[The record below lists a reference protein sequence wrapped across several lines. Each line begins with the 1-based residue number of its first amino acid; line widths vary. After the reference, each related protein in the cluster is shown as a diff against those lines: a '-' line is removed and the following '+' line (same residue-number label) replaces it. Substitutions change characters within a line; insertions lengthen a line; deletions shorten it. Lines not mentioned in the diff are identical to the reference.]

1 MNANTVGSIAEEY
14 GIRYVN
20 LIRLDSVVDYA
31 ADCYD
36 QRGHLNPSGG
46 LKVTDFIG
54 AYLAEHYGLEDH
66 RGDADYAGWQKD
78 DRDYAA
84 YKRGV
89 ILGQDKLPGLLML
102 LHDDSVSA
110 SIAIQARAGLYG
122 NEQAMTLLHNTARA
136 HVLEENAYS
145 EWSNSM
151 FPLEDLDEA
160 AWAEE
165 AYFLELDRAK
175 GAVRE
180 YVGAE
185 AAAKTEDVFG
195 SWEDGKDIHIL
206 LTDPATGERLAE
218 RQF

>member
-54 AYLAEHYGLEDH
+54 AYLAEHYGLSDH
-66 RGDADYAGWQKD
+66 RGDAEYANWQED
-78 DRDYAA
+78 ERNYAA

-89 ILGQDKLPGLLML
+89 ILGQSELPNLLVM
-102 LHDDSVSA
+102 LHDDSVSVR
-110 SIAIQARAGLYG
+110 IAIRAQAGLYG
-122 NEQAMTLLHNTARA
+122 DDQMLTLLHNMVRK
-136 HVLEENAYS
+136 HVFEAEAYS

-151 FPLEDLDEA
+151 FPLTGLDEA
-160 AWAEE
+160 AWADE
-165 AYFLELDRAK
+165 AYFLELDRTNGTAEEFT
-175 GAVRE
+175 GDE
-180 YVGAE
+180 AE
-185 AAAKTEDVFG
+185 AKTISAFG
-195 SWEDGKDIHIL
+195 DWEENKEIRIL
-206 LTDPATGERLAE
+206 LIDPMTGERIAE

>member
-31 ADCYD
+31 VDCYD

-66 RGDADYAGWQKD
+66 RGDTDYAGWQKD

-89 ILGQDKLPGLLML
+89 ILGQDKLPDLLML

-110 SIAIQARAGLYG
+110 SIAIRARAGLYG